1 MEEIEIWKPVPN
13 YEGYYEGSTLGQIRS
28 LNYRKTKGRIQ
39 TLLLTLDK
47 DGYQK
52 IELRKPGANK
62 TAKVGRIIAETWLEK
77 PSDPLKNE
85 INHKNG
91 IRSDNRVVN
100 LEWVTHSENI
110 RHSYNELGRTGS
122 NKGNFGKLS
131 KCAIAV
137 NQYDLEGNFIKEW
150 GSIAD
155 IVRYLNIS
163 GGSCISQVCKGRA
176 RQAHGFIWRYKE

>member
-1 MEEIEIWKPVPN
+1 
-13 YEGYYEGSTLGQIRS
+13 
-28 LNYRKTKGRIQ
+28 
-39 TLLLTLDK
+39 
-47 DGYQK
+47 
-52 IELRKPGANK
+52 
-62 TAKVGRIIAETWLEK
+62 LEK